1 LESYKTPARI
11 SVPPKNQEPPSSDTD
26 EAVVKRSMTFY
37 LAEAG
42 RTVRPYGELKVISA
56 GVLPN
61 GSLSIL
67 RGLYRTL
74 ATAPNQR
81 GAPQEEEA
89 WAQSGTQPSKVGIH
103 AGM

>member
-1 LESYKTPARI
+1 
-11 SVPPKNQEPPSSDTD
+11 
-26 EAVVKRSMTFY
+26 MTFY

-42 RTVRPYGELKVISA
+42 RTVRPYGELKVLSA